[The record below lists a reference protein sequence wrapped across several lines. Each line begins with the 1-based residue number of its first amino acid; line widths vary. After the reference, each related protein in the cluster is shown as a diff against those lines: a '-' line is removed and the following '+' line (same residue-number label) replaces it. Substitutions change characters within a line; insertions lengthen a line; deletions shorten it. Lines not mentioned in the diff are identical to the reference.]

1 MTQSDE
7 QHQAPSPT
15 SSPSEGGSSDN
26 EGRNKRRRRRG
37 GRRGDGQGQEPRE
50 GGERRPAQGGGG
62 DDDRPTVR
70 HADTRI
76 DRGAERP
83 AETSE
88 GRPEGRPEAE
98 GGGAD
103 ADRKRKRRRKKR
115 SGGEP
120 QGQNAGGEDQ
130 QQATDG
136 DGQAPAAPSQGQQQR
151 EQQPREQ
158 QPREQQQPR
167 GGGRPGDRRREP
179 AEKKE
184 RAPRGSVLQR
194 RVTRGE
200 YNDAPVQKEEPVVV
214 APINAI
220 NVEAYI
226 AHHKGWQREVLT
238 TLRNII
244 RAGAGEIEESILWS
258 QPVFSMNGP
267 VCYLKA
273 FADHVNFGFWRGTEL
288 EDPEGLL
295 VGDLTKMRHITL
307 RSTNDVKREVFESM
321 VRQAVRL
328 NRDKGDPTLS

>member
-1 MTQSDE
+1 MTPSDE
-7 QHQAPSPT
+7 QHQAPSPS
-15 SSPSEGGSSDN
+15 SSPSEGGSSDS

-37 GRRGDGQGQEPRE
+37 GRRGDGQNQEPRE
-50 GGERRPAQGGGG
+50 GAERRPAPSG
-62 DDDRPTVR
+62 DDDRPSVR

-76 DRGAERP
+76 DRGPDRP
-83 AETSE
+83 AENSE
-88 GRPEGRPEAE
+88 SQPEPEGAS
-98 GGGAD
+98 AD

-115 SGGEP
+115 PSGEG
-120 QGQNAGGEDQ
+120 QGQAAGTDDQ
-130 QQATDG
+130 RPTQET
-136 DGQAPAAPSQGQQQR
+136 DGQAPVAPSQGQAPREQQR

-158 QPREQQQPR
+158 QAR

-200 YNDAPVQKEEPVVV
+200 YNDVPVQKEEPVVV
-214 APINAI
+214 TPINAI

-238 TLRNII
+238 TLRSIV
-244 RAGAGEIEESILWS
+244 RGAAGEIEESILWS

-267 VCYLKA
+267 VCYVKA

-288 EDPEGLL
+288 EDPDGLL

-307 RSTNDVKREVFESM
+307 RSMSDVNRELFESM

>member
-7 QHQAPSPT
+7 QHQAPSHS
-15 SSPSEGGSSDN
+15 SSPAEGGSSDS
-26 EGRNKRRRRRG
+26 EGRNRRRRRRG
-37 GRRGDGQGQEPRE
+37 GRRGDGQSQEPRE
-50 GGERRPAQGGGG
+50 GADRRPAQGG
-62 DDDRPTVR
+62 DDDRPTVS

-76 DRGAERP
+76 DRGSERP

-88 GRPEGRPEAE
+88 GRPEADGT

-115 SGGEP
+115 SGSEP

-130 QQATDG
+130 QQASDA
-136 DGQAPAAPSQGQQQR
+136 DGQAPAAPSQGQPQR

-158 QPREQQQPR
+158 QPREQQPR

-214 APINAI
+214 APINAV
-220 NVEAYI
+220 NVDAYI

-238 TLRNII
+238 TLRSII
-244 RAGAGEIEESILWS
+244 RSAAGEIDESILWS

-273 FADHVNFGFWRGTEL
+273 FTDHVNFGFWRGTEL
-288 EDPEGLL
+288 EDPDGLL

-307 RSTNDVKREVFESM
+307 RSTNDVKRDLFESM